1 MADITETGV
10 QTATATTA
18 ATTAA
23 PTRPK
28 KRIKWETVGDHAILI
43 AGALLMLVPVYMI
56 LASSTHEDILIHREG
71 LQFFFGDDGLANYN
85 AALFEYGGF
94 TNSVN
99 GVTMLVN
106 SMILG
111 FGFAIGKIIVGM
123 MAAYAI
129 VYFRL
134 RFATLAFW
142 VIFTTLL
149 LPLEVRI
156 LPSYE
161 VMVQMNLANTYTGLI
176 VPLIASATAT
186 FFFRQFFR
194 SIPEELVEA
203 ARIDGAGPVKFFID
217 ILVPLSRTM
226 IAAMFIIM
234 FVFGWN
240 QYLWPTL
247 ITTDESLFTLVR
259 GIRQIMQAYAD
270 GSSTPEYGE
279 AAALAIIA
287 MTPPVLIVVFF
298 QNWFVK
304 GLTESDK

>member
-1 MADITETGV
+1 MADMTDTSVPI
-10 QTATATTA
+10 
-18 ATTAA
+18 AA
-23 PTRPK
+23 PTRPAR
-28 KRIKWETVGDHAILI
+28 RIKWEAVIDHAVLI
-43 AGALLMLVPVYMI
+43 AGALLMLVPVYMV
-56 LASSTHEDILIHREG
+56 LASSSHSDVTIHREG
-71 LQFFFGDDGLANYN
+71 LQFGFGPELIENYN

-94 TNSVN
+94 TNTVN
-99 GVTMLVN
+99 GISMMAN

-111 FGFAIGKIIVGM
+111 VGFAIGKIVVGM

-134 RFATLAFW
+134 KFATLAFW

-161 VMVQMNLANTYTGLI
+161 VITWMNLGNTYTGLI

-186 FFFRQFFR
+186 FFFRQFFM
-194 SIPEELVEA
+194 SVPEELIEA
-203 ARIDGAGPVKFFID
+203 ARIDGAGPFKFFID

-234 FVFGWN
+234 FVYGWN

-247 ITTDESLFTLVR
+247 ITTDETMFTLVR
-259 GIRQIMQAYAD
+259 GIRQIMQAYTD
-270 GSSTPEYGE
+270 GSTTPEYGE

-287 MTPPVLIVVFF
+287 MTPPVLIVIFF
-298 QNWFVK
+298 QSWFVK

>member
-1 MADITETGV
+1 MADQTPV
-10 QTATATTA
+10 QTPRRSINWGA
-18 ATTAA
+18 
-23 PTRPK
+23 
-28 KRIKWETVGDHAILI
+28 VGDHTVLILGSLFMLVPLIMVVMTTTVPDVDIIKYGPQLKIGDQFDENFNKAMFEASGFSGANTGTRMLFNSFVLGIGFALGKILI
-43 AGALLMLVPVYMI
+43 A
-56 LASSTHEDILIHREG
+56 
-71 LQFFFGDDGLANYN
+71 
-85 AALFEYGGF
+85 
-94 TNSVN
+94 
-99 GVTMLVN
+99 
-106 SMILG
+106 
-111 FGFAIGKIIVGM
+111 M

-161 VMVQMNLANTYTGLI
+161 VVQQLGMLNTYQGLI
-176 VPLIASATAT
+176 IPLIASATAT

-194 SIPEELVEA
+194 SVPEELVEA

-240 QYLWPTL
+240 QYLWPTM
-247 ITTDESLFTLVR
+247 ITTEEDMYTLVR
-259 GIRQIMQAYAD
+259 GIKQITQTLE
-270 GSSTPEYGE
+270 GTNVPEFGR
-279 AAALAIIA
+279 ANLLAVIA
-287 MTPPVLIVVFF
+287 ILPPVAVVIFF
-298 QNWFVK
+298 QSWFVK

>member
-1 MADITETGV
+1 MNQQVIENHV
-10 QTATATTA
+10 SLAT
-18 ATTAA
+18 
-23 PTRPK
+23 PQR
-28 KRIKWETVGDHAILI
+28 KRKIRWSTVFDHLVLI
-43 AGALLMLVPVYMI
+43 AGSLFMMMPVVLLFTTATLPDPEIVKHGMQLKIGDKMTENINKAMFETSGFTGAISGMTMLKNSFILGIGFALGK
-56 LASSTHEDILIHREG
+56 ILI
-71 LQFFFGDDGLANYN
+71 
-85 AALFEYGGF
+85 
-94 TNSVN
+94 
-99 GVTMLVN
+99 
-106 SMILG
+106 
-111 FGFAIGKIIVGM
+111 GM

-134 RFATLAFW
+134 RFATFAFW
-142 VIFTTLL
+142 IIFTTLL

-161 VMVQMNLANTYTGLI
+161 VVQGMGLLNTYTGLI
-176 VPLIASATAT
+176 LPLIASATAT

-194 SIPEELVEA
+194 SVPEELIEA

-240 QYLWPTL
+240 QYLWPTM
-247 ITTDESLFTLVR
+247 ITTEESMFTLVR
-259 GIRQIMQAYAD
+259 GIKQITQVLEGA
-270 GSSTPEYGE
+270 TLPEIGK
-279 AAALAIIA
+279 ANMLAIAAII
-287 MTPPVLIVVFF
+287 PPVLIVVFF

>member
-1 MADITETGV
+1 MADITQTRV
-10 QTATATTA
+10 QATTR
-18 ATTAA
+18 TT
-23 PTRPK
+23 TR
-28 KRIKWETVGDHAILI
+28 KRIRWDHIADHAILI
-43 AGALLMLVPVYMI
+43 AGALLMLVPVYMVF
-56 LASSTHEDILIHREG
+56 ATSSWDPITIHREG
-71 LQFFFGDDGLANYN
+71 MQFGFGDRLAENYD

-94 TNSVN
+94 TDSVN
-99 GVTMLVN
+99 GMTMLAN
-106 SMILG
+106 SLILG
-111 FGFAIGKIIVGM
+111 LGFAIGKIIVGM

-134 RFATLAFW
+134 KFATLAFW
-142 VIFTTLL
+142 MIFTTLL

-161 VMVQMNLANTYTGLI
+161 VISWMNLGNTYTGLI

-194 SIPEELVEA
+194 SVPEELIEA

-217 ILVPLSRTM
+217 ILVPLSKTM

-259 GIRQIMQAYAD
+259 GIRQIVQSYAD
-270 GSSTPEYGE
+270 GSETPDYGQ

-298 QNWFVK
+298 QSWFVK

>member
-1 MADITETGV
+1 MADTTLETPAV
-10 QTATATTA
+10 TRPRRKIKWATIGDHTVLILGSLLMMLPPLLALTTA
-18 ATTAA
+18 SHDAVT
-23 PTRPK
+23 
-28 KRIKWETVGDHAILI
+28 
-43 AGALLMLVPVYMI
+43 
-56 LASSTHEDILIHREG
+56 IHREG
-71 LQFFFGDDGLANYN
+71 LQLTLGDDLGKNFN
-85 AALFEYGGF
+85 AAMFEKGGF
-94 TNSVN
+94 TQTVDGTLMLMNSF
-99 GVTMLVN
+99 
-106 SMILG
+106 ILG
-111 FGFAIGKIIVGM
+111 IGFAVGKIVISM

-161 VMVQMNLANTYTGLI
+161 AIQKLGLTNTYTGLI
-176 VPLIASATAT
+176 VPLIASATGT
-186 FFFRQFFR
+186 FFFRQFFM
-194 SIPEELVEA
+194 SVPEELAEA
-203 ARIDGAGPVKFFID
+203 ARIDGAGPWKFFID

-226 IAAMFIIM
+226 IAAIFIIM

-247 ITTDESLFTLVR
+247 ITTDESFFTLVR
-259 GIRQIMQAYAD
+259 GIKQIVLSYTDSQIPEHGQAL
-270 GSSTPEYGE
+270 
-279 AAALAIIA
+279 ALAIVA
-287 MTPPVLIVVFF
+287 MIPPVAIVVFF

>member
-1 MADITETGV
+1 MADITD
-10 QTATATTA
+10 TAPVGLTKAKEEVVPL
-18 ATTAA
+18 A
-23 PTRPK
+23 PR
-28 KRIKWETVGDHAILI
+28 KRIRWNVVGDHAILI
-43 AGALLMLVPVYMI
+43 LGSLFMVVPVYLVFMT
-56 LASSTHEDILIHREG
+56 ASHDQLLIHREG
-71 LQFFFGDDGLANYN
+71 MQWWFGD
-85 AALFEYGGF
+85 LFVENFRDAMFEKGGF
-94 TNSVN
+94 TDTVD
-99 GVTMLVN
+99 GMRMLTN

-111 FGFAIGKIIVGM
+111 IGFAVGKIIISM
-123 MAAYAI
+123 LAAYAI

-134 RFATLAFW
+134 KFATLAFW

-161 VMVQMNLANTYTGLI
+161 VIQGLGLTNTYTGLI
-176 VPLIASATAT
+176 VPLIASATGT

-194 SIPEELVEA
+194 SVPEELIEA

-217 ILVPLSRTM
+217 ILIPLSRTM
-226 IAAMFIIM
+226 IAAIFIIM

-247 ITTDESLFTLVR
+247 ITTEEGFFTLVR
-259 GIRQIMQAYAD
+259 GIRQIVQTYTGSEIPQYGQAM
-270 GSSTPEYGE
+270 
-279 AAALAIIA
+279 ALAIIA
-287 MTPPVLIVVFF
+287 MLPPVLIVLFF